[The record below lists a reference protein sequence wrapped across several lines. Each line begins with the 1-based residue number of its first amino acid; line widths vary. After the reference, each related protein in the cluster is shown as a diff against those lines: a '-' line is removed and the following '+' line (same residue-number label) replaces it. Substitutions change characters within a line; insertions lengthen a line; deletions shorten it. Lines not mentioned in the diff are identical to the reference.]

1 MMDLAYPEQNYKW
14 NYLRK
19 NDLINKEKINI
30 NFKKKKKVK
39 NAREKKYYFLGE
51 FFVKIFRKG
60 RQVKFF
66 FWKNPPYSP
75 QTQSSWCWPRY
86 NFRRS
91 FLNFFF
97 FFTKISLTLLAN
109 MQNTR
114 GTTKYR
120 IERQFWNNTA
130 FVLVRNSV
138 SRTRGDEA
146 LTFCILTFI

>member
-60 RQVKFF
+60 
-66 FWKNPPYSP
+66 
-75 QTQSSWCWPRY
+75 
-86 NFRRS
+86 
-91 FLNFFF
+91 
-97 FFTKISLTLLAN
+97 
-109 MQNTR
+109 
-114 GTTKYR
+114 
-120 IERQFWNNTA
+120 
-130 FVLVRNSV
+130 
-138 SRTRGDEA
+138 
-146 LTFCILTFI
+146 